1 MSYVRKIST
10 LSDYGAVTV
19 RRKIMILSE
28 IERYFIQLSFKTN
41 PVSLPLAV
49 TEILAIKKNVRNAR
63 SHVLIFHEKNIS
75 PRDMIFFSN

>member
-28 IERYFIQLSFKTN
+28 IERYFIQLSFKID
-41 PVSLPLAV
+41 PISLPLAV
-49 TEILAIKKNVRNAR
+49 TEILAIKKNLRNSV
-63 SHVLIFHEKNIS
+63 SHILIFYEKNIS
-75 PRDMIFFSN
+75 PRDMIFFSY

>member
-1 MSYVRKIST
+1 MSYARKIST

-28 IERYFIQLSFKTN
+28 IERYFIQLSFKID
-41 PVSLPLAV
+41 PISLPLAV
-49 TEILAIKKNVRNAR
+49 TEILAIKKNLRNSV
-63 SHVLIFHEKNIS
+63 SHILIFHEKNIS

>member
-41 PVSLPLAV
+41 PDSLPLAV
-49 TEILAIKKNVRNAR
+49 TEILAIKKNVRNAVT
-63 SHVLIFHEKNIS
+63 HFN
-75 PRDMIFFSN
+75 FS

>member
-28 IERYFIQLSFKTN
+28 IERYFIQLSFKID
-41 PVSLPLAV
+41 PISLPLAV
-49 TEILAIKKNVRNAR
+49 TEILAIKKNLRNSV
-63 SHVLIFHEKNIS
+63 SHILIFHEKNIS